1 MTRNLASRLPNIK
14 AMGSDTTENA
24 RRELVRGLNAE
35 PKERAA
41 LEVQHGEVWDT
52 DELQR
57 DFEVMGFAAPF
68 VVVRRRSDGMV
79 GSLFF
84 QHEPR
89 FYFGFSP
96 D

>member
-1 MTRNLASRLPNIK
+1 
-14 AMGSDTTENA
+14 MGSDTTENA
-24 RRELVRGLNAE
+24 RRELVRKLNAE
-35 PKERAA
+35 PKGRAA
-41 LEVQHGEVWDT
+41 LELKHGQVWDT

-57 DFEVMGFAAPF
+57 DFEVKGFAAPF
-68 VVVRRRSDGMV
+68 VVVLRRSDAVLGT
-79 GSLFF
+79 LFF

>member
-1 MTRNLASRLPNIK
+1 
-14 AMGSDTTENA
+14 MGNDTTENA
-24 RRELVRGLNAE
+24 RRELVRELNAE
-35 PKERAA
+35 PKGRAA
-41 LEVQHGEVWDT
+41 LELKHGQVWDT

-57 DFEVMGFAAPF
+57 DFEVKGFAAPF
-68 VVVRRRSDGMV
+68 VVVRRRSDAVV
-79 GSLFF
+79 GTLFF

>member
-1 MTRNLASRLPNIK
+1 
-14 AMGSDTTENA
+14 MGSDATENV
-24 RRELVRGLNAE
+24 RRELVRKLNAE
-35 PKERAA
+35 PQGRAA
-41 LEVQHGEVWDT
+41 LELKHGQVWDT

-57 DFEVMGFAAPF
+57 DFEVKGFAAPL
-68 VVVRRRSDGMV
+68 VVVRRRSDGV
-79 GSLFF
+79 LGTLFF